1 MGELGFV
8 VFICL
13 CVKFIKNT
21 TNELRF
27 FNVTYLQNFTLT
39 FSRYQNCCFGFKKVA
54 ILCKL
59 NIKVQILLIKFI
71 SVARLFRLS
80 IVKCISKL
88 LSFHFELN
96 VVKRNSLF
104 IYSHYILDF
113 IYRFKRYFTGLFGI
127 SLRLPKFKFVVGF

>member
-1 MGELGFV
+1 M
-8 VFICL
+8 
-13 CVKFIKNT
+13 
-21 TNELRF
+21 
-27 FNVTYLQNFTLT
+27 
-39 FSRYQNCCFGFKKVA
+39 
-54 ILCKL
+54 LCKL

-104 IYSHYILDF
+104 IYIHYILDF
-113 IYRFKRYFTGLFGI
+113 LYRFKRYFTGLFGI
-127 SLRLPKFKFVVGF
+127 LLRLPKFKFIVGT